1 MQNKDAVKPNKEQQ
15 RVIDTIDGPV
25 LVVAGAGT
33 GKTATIVKRIEHI
46 IADGYA
52 LPWQVLAITFT
63 NKAAGE
69 LKERLVSTIGT
80 EANDIWAYTFH
91 SMCSRMLRRFADRIG
106 YTQHFTI
113 YDTDDQRRMMKRVQ
127 KNLGIEDKFLNH
139 KTILGEISRAKDSL
153 ISPEEYKAST
163 VNDFRKARIA
173 QCYIEYQ
180 NELQRADAMDFDD
193 MIYNMVRLLREN
205 DDVLELYQNQFKYV
219 IVDEYQDTSYA
230 QYVLTYL
237 LAGGYHNI
245 CVVGDDDQSIYR
257 FRGATI
263 ENIMRFKE
271 RYEDEGLKVIQ
282 LELAENYRSMQN
294 ILDAAN
300 GVIKNNQTRLADK
313 RLRSYAGKDGDKI
326 VLYTGNNEMEEA
338 QFIIDEITENVKN
351 GRAYK
356 DHAIL
361 YRMNAQSRNIE
372 ILLAKSGISYKIIG
386 GNRFFDRKEI
396 KDIISYFAVI
406 NNTADNVR
414 LQRIINTPK
423 RGIGDTMFSYI
434 LEIAA
439 VNKMTAFE
447 VCENAEEFAKTNR
460 SAKKLKEF
468 TDMIKHFQ
476 QCLEDGMSVN
486 DLLQEILDTTK
497 YFDYLEEDDPTK
509 AEDRKNN
516 VQELSSMFIKYEE
529 ESDSFSLQDF
539 LEDVALVSDIDSY
552 NEDDDS
558 VVLMTLHA
566 AKGLEFP
573 VVFIPGL
580 EEGIFPGNQSLYSEE
595 DLEEERR
602 LAYVGI
608 TRARENLYLVHARQ
622 RMLFGQTSRNMPSRF
637 LREIPV
643 DVTED
648 RTVQEQSRFSF
659 GGGSY
664 SRGSSYGGS
673 GSSYSSNSSFGTPK
687 KPHKYS
693 TATPVG
699 TAKQSSS
706 ASHQFGQVGGQSSAS
721 NVSYAV
727 GDTVRHKSFGTG
739 VILSTQPMG
748 NDVLLEVAFDK
759 AGTKKLMANFAKL
772 EKL

>member
-1 MQNKDAVKPNKEQQ
+1 MNKDAVKPNIQQ
-15 RVIDTIDGPV
+15 QKVIDTVEGPV

-69 LKERLVSTIGT
+69 LKERLVNAIGV
-80 EANDIWAYTFH
+80 EANDIWAHTFH
-91 SMCSRMLRRFADRIG
+91 SMCGRMLRRFGDRLG
-106 YTQHFTI
+106 YSQHFTI
-113 YDTDDQRRMMKRVQ
+113 YDTDDQRRVMKRVQ
-127 KNLGIEDKFLNH
+127 KSLGIDDKFLNH
-139 KTILGEISRAKDSL
+139 RSILAEISNAKDSL
-153 ISPEEYKAST
+153 IDPREYKATT
-163 VNDFRKARIA
+163 VNDFRKSKIA
-173 QCYIEYQ
+173 QCYEAYQ
-180 NELQRADAMDFDD
+180 KELLNSDAMDFDD
-193 MIYNMVRLLREN
+193 MIFNTVKLLKEN
-205 DDVLELYQNQFKYV
+205 DDVLELYQNQFRYV

-300 GVIKNNQTRLADK
+300 GVIKNNDTRLADK
-313 RLRSYAGKDGDKI
+313 KLRSYAGKDGDKV
-326 VLYTGNNEMEEA
+326 VLYTANTEMDEA
-338 QFIIDEITENVKN
+338 QYIVDEIVENVKN

-356 DHAIL
+356 DHAVL

-372 ILLAKSGISYKIIG
+372 IMLAKSGVSYRIIG

-396 KDIISYFAVI
+396 KDIVSYFSVI

-414 LQRIINTPK
+414 LQRIINVPK

-434 LEIAA
+434 LEIASL
-439 VNKMTAFE
+439 NKMTAFE
-447 VCENAEEFAKTNR
+447 VCEHADEFAKTSR
-460 SAKKLKEF
+460 SAGKLQAF
-468 TDMIKHFQ
+468 CNMIKHFQ
-476 QCLEDGMSVN
+476 KCLEDGMTVN
-486 DLLQEILDTTK
+486 DLLQEILTETK
-497 YFDYLEEDDPTK
+497 YFEYLEEDDPTK
-509 AEDRKNN
+509 ADDRKNN
-516 VQELSSMFIKYEE
+516 VQELSTMLIKYQEE
-529 ESDSFSLQDF
+529 DDDFDLSAF

-552 NEDDDS
+552 NADDDC

-580 EEGIFPGNQSLYSEE
+580 EEGIFPGSQSMYSQE

-608 TRARENLYLVHARQ
+608 TRARENLYLIHSRQ
-622 RMLFGQTSRNMPSRF
+622 RMLYGQTSRNMPSRF
-637 LREIPV
+637 LREIP
-643 DVTED
+643 TEVIDD
-648 RTVQEQSRFSF
+648 RTIQETPKSYGFGRSSF
-659 GGGSY
+659 GGSTY
-664 SRGSSYGGS
+664 GSSS
-673 GSSYSSNSSFGTPK
+673 GYSSGFGTPK
-687 KPHKYS
+687 KDHKYS
-693 TATPVG
+693 KATQIG
-699 TAKQSSS
+699 NAHQSSS
-706 ASHQFGQVGGQSSAS
+706 AAHQFGQVNSGAQTG
-721 NVSYAV
+721 VSYNV

-739 VILSTQPMG
+739 VVLSTKPMG

-772 EKL
+772 EKV